1 MAGGAHWLVPVDGEG
16 LCGDGVLAL
25 VAAEAI
31 AMPFHIHGHH
41 RRIRDGLL
49 AFGAP
54 GGEEVLVVLL
64 AVGLAVLLVER
75 LIGQR
80 LLAGSAATEAFLV
93 PTLAHGADG
102 PLEDGLLAAGTG
114 GGVPLHEALVAHR
127 LSALD
132 VEGGVHDLFF
142 AVAAQ
147 EVLRMPR
154 LPQRGDHSL
163 GDGLFALVAHNVFG
177 HLGYGIVICG
187 ER

>member
-1 MAGGAHWLVPVDGEG
+1 MPHSVTIINIVWKQTANSEQFGAEVGNTWTSWRTSAVACGAHRLVPVDGEG
-16 LCGDGVLAL
+16 LRGDGVLAL

-31 AMPFHIHGHH
+31 AMPLHIHGHH

-114 GGVPLHEALVAHR
+114 GGVPLHEALYKDKIKCRSFFPYVHR
-127 LSALD
+127 INNQ
-132 VEGGVHDLFF
+132 
-142 AVAAQ
+142 AA
-147 EVLRMPR
+147 P
-154 LPQRGDHSL
+154 
-163 GDGLFALVAHNVFG
+163 
-177 HLGYGIVICG
+177 
-187 ER
+187 